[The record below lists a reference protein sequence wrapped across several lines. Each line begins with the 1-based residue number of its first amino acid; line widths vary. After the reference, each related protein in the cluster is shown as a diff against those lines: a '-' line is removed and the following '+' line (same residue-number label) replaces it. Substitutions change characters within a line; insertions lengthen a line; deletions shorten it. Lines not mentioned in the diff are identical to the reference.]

1 MAVKTKKFESVGRQI
16 SSDIAQSAETPA
28 YIAQSAET
36 PAFSGSITQMIGWP
50 VEAWLR
56 CQEGVLKATE
66 PAATGWIERR
76 REGANAIF
84 STFEKLAKCN
94 DLQEAVS
101 IHRDWLEGTMRRLD
115 SDLHA
120 LADQAVALSHE
131 AMAAT
136 RYAAQTSSEMVNLTA
151 QASARNE
158 EAVEE
163 AA

>member
-1 MAVKTKKFESVGRQI
+1 MAARTKKFENFSERQI
-16 SSDIAQSAETPA
+16 AAPAEPGLE
-28 YIAQSAET
+28 QPSLN
-36 PAFSGSITQMIGWP
+36 GSITRIIGWP

-76 REGANAIF
+76 REGANAVF
-84 STFEKLAKCN
+84 STFEKLARCG

-101 IHRDWLEGTMRRLD
+101 IQRDWLEGTMRRLD

-131 AMAAT
+131 AVAAT
-136 RYAAQTSSEMVNLTA
+136 RYVAQTSTEMVTLTT
-151 QASARNE
+151 QAAGRSDE
-158 EAVEE
+158 VVEQ

>member
-1 MAVKTKKFESVGRQI
+1 MAAKTKKFENFSGRQI
-16 SSDIAQSAETPA
+16 ASTTEPDAEQP
-28 YIAQSAET
+28 S
-36 PAFSGSITQMIGWP
+36 FGSITRMIGWP

-76 REGANAIF
+76 REGATAVF
-84 STFEKLAKCN
+84 ATFEKLAKCS

-101 IHRDWLEGTMRRLD
+101 IHRDWVEGTMRRLD

-136 RYAAQTSSEMVNLTA
+136 RYAAQTSTEIVSLTT
-151 QASARNE
+151 QAAARSD
-158 EAVEE
+158 EAVEQ